1 MKLRLGFVSNS
12 SSSSFV
18 IQRVN
23 LTPMQID
30 QIKNHIQVGKQMNL
44 DTMKW
49 CSEGD
54 RWDIKET
61 GDTLSGDVTMDNFD
75 MDELLRKIGVEP
87 EDVNWSD

>member
-1 MKLRLGFVSNS
+1 MRIRTGFVSNS

-18 IQRVN
+18 IQKVN

-30 QIKNHIQVGKQMNL
+30 QIKDHINVGKQMSL

-49 CSEGD
+49 SSEGD

-61 GDTLSGDVTMDNFD
+61 EDTVSGDVAMDNFD